1 MEPWL
6 IVHDLLLFRTLDEV
20 DKSMNAVK
28 EQRELANEVAEALA
42 NLVAFGLDFDDVSQS
57 VSPSSI

>member
-6 IVHDLLLFRTLDEV
+6 TVHDLLLSRTLDEV
-20 DKSMNAVK
+20 DKRMNAVN

-42 NLVAFGLDFDDVSQS
+42 NPVAFGLDFDDVSQS
-57 VSPSSI
+57 VSLSSI